1 MTTVAIIGP
10 GRVGT
15 LLAVAFARAGHRV
28 TATAGGSQG
37 ARAAIAELVAGVRP
51 ERLPADAARRA
62 ALVVLA
68 VPDDA
73 LAQVVTDLAVAGSVG
88 EGHRVVHVAGSHG
101 LGPLE
106 RAAACG
112 ARVAACH
119 PAMTVPTGA
128 RDPGLLVG
136 TAWAVTAP
144 PPDRDWAHALVHD
157 LGGDPHDV
165 GDDVRTLYHAGLS
178 VGANAVGA
186 AVAAARQLLIAA
198 RVDDPK
204 AFLDPLVRASVA
216 NVTDHGAVALT
227 GPIARGDVGTVS
239 AHRAAIAAD
248 VPELLAAYES
258 LARATLAPV
267 AVALAPEVVRA
278 LEEAIAG
285 R

>member
-1 MTTVAIIGP
+1 M
-10 GRVGT
+10 
-15 LLAVAFARAGHRV
+15 
-28 TATAGGSQG
+28 
-37 ARAAIAELVAGVRP
+37 
-51 ERLPADAARRA
+51 
-62 ALVVLA
+62 
-68 VPDDA
+68 
-73 LAQVVTDLAVAGSVG
+73 
-88 EGHRVVHVAGSHG
+88 
-101 LGPLE
+101 
-106 RAAACG
+106 
-112 ARVAACH
+112 
-119 PAMTVPTGA
+119 
-128 RDPGLLVG
+128 
-136 TAWAVTAP
+136 
-144 PPDRDWAHALVHD
+144 HD

-178 VGANAVGA
+178 IGANAVGA
-186 AVAAARQLLIAA
+186 AVASARQLLIAA
-198 RVDDPK
+198 RIDDPK

-267 AVALAPEVVRA
+267 AVTLAPEVVTA